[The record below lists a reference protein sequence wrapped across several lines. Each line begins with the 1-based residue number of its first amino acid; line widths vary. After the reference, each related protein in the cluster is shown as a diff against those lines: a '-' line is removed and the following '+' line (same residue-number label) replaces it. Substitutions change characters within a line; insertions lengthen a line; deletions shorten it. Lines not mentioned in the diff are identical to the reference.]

1 MELVTRKT
9 SFVLN
14 LNRVNGVPMN
24 RFVTQQRVDELA
36 NIELRSDDL
45 FIVTY
50 PKSGTTWMQQIV
62 KLIRSGGVDDG
73 IHPMRLIPWI
83 EEGDDVRL
91 LEGDPPLD
99 LKVIQLHAYI
109 HTPNLFSINVAIII
123 YSDFHLCFS
132 KMCIGTIYSNFTNT
146 AFTLHLP

>member
-1 MELVTRKT
+1 MEVVTQRT
-9 SFVLN
+9 PIVLN

-24 RFVTQQRVDELA
+24 HFVTQQRVDELA

-73 IHPMRLIPWI
+73 VHPTTCIPWL
-83 EEGDDVRL
+83 EEGDDVRVR
-91 LEGDPPLD
+91 EGDPPLD
-99 LKVIQLHAYI
+99 LQVM
-109 HTPNLFSINVAIII
+109 HTPYI
-123 YSDFHLCFS
+123 
-132 KMCIGTIYSNFTNT
+132 
-146 AFTLHLP
+146 